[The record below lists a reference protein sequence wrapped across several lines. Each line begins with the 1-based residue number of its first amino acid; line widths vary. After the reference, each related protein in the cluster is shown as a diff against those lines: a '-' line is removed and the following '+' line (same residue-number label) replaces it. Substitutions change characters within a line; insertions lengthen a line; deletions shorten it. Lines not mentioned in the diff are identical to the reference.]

1 MEEKVVK
8 LMEDEDVTKKAGIY
22 TYLFT
27 GEERHLSIRSF
38 TPKQKR
44 EMFERQ
50 GGGCPKDGKVYA
62 FEEMQADHIIPW
74 SKGGRTILENGQML
88 SEKAN
93 REKSDV

>member
-1 MEEKVVK
+1 
-8 LMEDEDVTKKAGIY
+8 
-22 TYLFT
+22 
-27 GEERHLSIRSF
+27 
-38 TPKQKR
+38 
-44 EMFERQ
+44 MFERQ
-50 GGGCPKDGKVYA
+50 GGVCPKDGKVYA